1 MSLART
7 TRWTP
12 LMLAL
17 LALSVPSLARA
28 RMMARP
34 PATSVAEIQTALA
47 ALEPEVQRCA
57 ADTSTT
63 RPARV
68 MVNVYAFP
76 QGQWAITFGPPR
88 GTPSVS
94 DRGRTPFETCVSSAL
109 AERIG
114 PRTERFTGT
123 RPRKI
128 SRRFRLVAPVPTV
141 TVAPVTVGPIS
152 AAHVAV
158 VRRLLSTRRT
168 QIQACFPHGARAPRT
183 ELHVRLE
190 LSPAGELRVTGL
202 RVPPHLDF
210 PAVAQC
216 VERALDG
223 VRGPTGSATLRG
235 ELPFSVQIDPAPA
248 SPPDAATTARA
259 TPPPAA
265 ASPDGPSRP
274 GEPAPTAD

>member
-1 MSLART
+1 MSLVCT

-12 LMLAL
+12 LMFAL
-17 LALSVPSLARA
+17 LALSVPSAARA

-57 ADTSTT
+57 ADTNTT
-63 RPARV
+63 RPTRL
-68 MVNVYAFP
+68 MVNVHAFP

-94 DRGRTPFETCVSSAL
+94 DRGRTAFETCISSAL
-109 AERIG
+109 SDRIG

-123 RPRKI
+123 RPRTI
-128 SRRFRLVAPVPTV
+128 SRRFRLVAPVPSV
-141 TVAPVTVGPIS
+141 SVAPVTVGPIS
-152 AAHVAV
+152 AGHVTV
-158 VRRLLSTRRT
+158 VRRLLSSRRT

-183 ELHVRLE
+183 EVRVRLE

-223 VRGPTGSATLRG
+223 VRGPTGPATLRG

-248 SPPDAATTARA
+248 SAPDAVTTAPA
-259 TPPPAA
+259 PPPAP